1 MKRLIPLILL
11 AAVLAGCNLPASR
24 LPTPAEVDMSTKVAE
39 ILTMAPSATAQ
50 VVIQSPTPALPTV
63 RPTDVLAPVPTA
75 TREPAVEN
83 SPTAT
88 AAPSQTAT
96 AAPTSTFTPLPNDPA
111 GRLGSPNWTDN
122 MDDGDNWPLGPDK
135 FTAVE
140 FRDGSMRLSGLSTT
154 DGWRLTWPKLVNFY
168 LEMTFQVGDC
178 SAGDR
183 YGMIARVPES
193 KNPDR
198 GYLFGFT
205 CDGQYSLRRW
215 NATVGANGEMVNLV
229 RWTSSPAI
237 KAGSNQTNKMGLM
250 AVGDRLVLYAN
261 GQLLGEVKDSI
272 FSEGYFGVFVG
283 ARETEDFTVRV
294 DQVRYWENP
303 NQ

>member
-1 MKRLIPLILL
+1 MKRSIPLILL

-24 LPTPAEVDMSTKVAE
+24 MPTPSEVDMSTKVAE
-39 ILTMAPSATAQ
+39 ILTMAPTATAQ
-50 VVIQSPTPALPTV
+50 IVIQSPTPALPTV

-75 TREPAVEN
+75 TREATAEITPTD
-83 SPTAT
+83 TAT
-88 AAPSQTAT
+88 PTTAATT
-96 AAPTSTFTPLPNDPA
+96 APTSTFTPLPNDPA
-111 GRLGSPNWTDN
+111 GRLGSPNWTDD

-135 FTAVE
+135 YTAVE
-140 FRDGSMRLSGLSTT
+140 FKDGSMYLSGLSTT
-154 DGWRLTWPKLVNFY
+154 DGWRLTWPKLTNFY
-168 LEMTFQVGDC
+168 LEMTFQVGTC
-178 SAGDR
+178 SGGDR
-183 YGMIARVPES
+183 YGMIARVPDS

-215 NATVGANGEMVNLV
+215 NATTGSKGEMANLV

-237 KAGSNQTNKMGLM
+237 KAGANQTNKMGLM

-303 NQ
+303 SQ